1 MPPARHRWGAYNQGL
16 RCLQPRRPSSP
27 LTGSRGDGKGLV
39 RAIVDLNWLTC
50 NTTIPRPHSSDLQP
64 LPPAARRQGSWG
76 GATATCAANQL
87 LAAQLSQ
94 GCGGKWSITI
104 THRPR
109 TGRVVNK
116 QWQTR
121 DGDEWWLSGQAGKM
135 PSR

>member
-76 GATATCAANQL
+76 GGNSDLRCQSATGSPAV
-87 LAAQLSQ
+87 
-94 GCGGKWSITI
+94 
-104 THRPR
+104 PR
-109 TGRVVNK
+109 LRWEVEHYNYT
-116 QWQTR
+116 
-121 DGDEWWLSGQAGKM
+121 
-135 PSR
+135 